1 MFFAHG
7 ASPSLL
13 VGRER
18 LEKWGLIQNA
28 LHPPS
33 PPRSARGREGKFAL
47 RGSVNLSLDLIA

>member
-28 LHPPS
+28 PTLPPTA
-33 PPRSARGREGKFAL
+33 RSARGREGKFAL